1 MGTFCVFVLFSSS
14 LRYSCRSHFHQV
26 SFSFPMF
33 FIFFLLF
40 RNKSTF
46 KIFTTTLYSSNVT
59 WQKPEQKNSS
69 PIPKIIKKKKSS
81 ALLTAGAKAW
91 KWEAVAA
98 PEEIPNI
105 QHAPSQ
111 WVLPTQTPSTVG
123 NICLQTQRFATAA
136 MSSQALRG
144 SSGADTAS
152 TGKCKICLGTARKA
166 VVELSSGGVW
176 EKHYGQKIG
185 DAFVREDTVW
195 KGLARNELP
204 FGNYNH
210 LYVACNPKILNNI
223 PFNYYNFQFAFA
235 SWGLTTL
242 FPCRQ
247 INAYQEFTTILCR
260 DNKKGMKICAQRA
273 IDSLS

>member
-1 MGTFCVFVLFSSS
+1 M
-14 LRYSCRSHFHQV
+14 QV
-26 SFSFPMF
+26 SFSSS
-33 FIFFLLF
+33 IFFLPHVFYLF
-40 RNKSTF
+40 PLIQKQIYIQDIHNHFVFLKCHVGETRTEKF
-46 KIFTTTLYSSNVT
+46 KPY
-59 WQKPEQKNSS
+59 PKNN
-69 PIPKIIKKKKSS
+69 KKKKSS

-144 SSGADTAS
+144 SSWADTAS

-185 DAFVREDTVW
+185 DAFVREDTV
-195 KGLARNELP
+195 
-204 FGNYNH
+204 
-210 LYVACNPKILNNI
+210 
-223 PFNYYNFQFAFA
+223 
-235 SWGLTTL
+235 
-242 FPCRQ
+242 
-247 INAYQEFTTILCR
+247 
-260 DNKKGMKICAQRA
+260 
-273 IDSLS
+273 